1 MLKIGLHRC
10 GCSRIGA
17 DRMSEWPRVLRL
29 GASPGRV
36 FFELRHRHDST
47 VRAGLTTL
55 VKTLIN
61 PVETTIM
68 RRVVFNQKGGVGK
81 STIACNLAAISA
93 ARGRRT
99 LVVDLD
105 PQANASRYLLGP
117 ELEQTKKTLAHFFED
132 ILAYKVF
139 ADKPEAYLVPTRFPQ
154 LSVLPSDPRL
164 EELQVKLES
173 RYKMYKLRDALDS
186 FKDFDEIFIDTPPA
200 LNFFTRSALIAAD
213 TCLIPFDCDDFSRRA
228 LYTLMDS
235 VREIQSDHNRALRIE
250 GIVVNHYQ
258 ARANLPVRL
267 VQELRS
273 EGLPVLDAYL
283 SASVKIRES
292 HAQALPMIH
301 LDPRHKLTGEFE
313 ALYDLLAA
321 RSR

>member
-1 MLKIGLHRC
+1 
-10 GCSRIGA
+10 
-17 DRMSEWPRVLRL
+17 
-29 GASPGRV
+29 
-36 FFELRHRHDST
+36 
-47 VRAGLTTL
+47 
-55 VKTLIN
+55 
-61 PVETTIM
+61 M

-105 PQANASRYLLGP
+105 PQANASHYLLGA
-117 ELEQTKKTLAHFFED
+117 ELAQQKKTLAHFFDD

-139 ADKPEAYLVPTRFPQ
+139 ADKPEAYVVETRFPR
-154 LSVLPSDPRL
+154 LGVLPSDPRL

-173 RYKMYKLRDALDS
+173 RYKMYKLREALEG
-186 FKDFDEIFIDTPPA
+186 FKGFDEIFIDTPPA

-213 TCLIPFDCDDFSRRA
+213 ACLIPFDCDDFSRRA
-228 LYTLMDS
+228 LYALMDS
-235 VREIQSDHNRALRIE
+235 VREIQTDHNRDLRIE

-267 VQELRS
+267 VEELRA

-292 HAQALPMIH
+292 HAQSLPMIH

-313 ALYDLLAA
+313 ALYNLLEA